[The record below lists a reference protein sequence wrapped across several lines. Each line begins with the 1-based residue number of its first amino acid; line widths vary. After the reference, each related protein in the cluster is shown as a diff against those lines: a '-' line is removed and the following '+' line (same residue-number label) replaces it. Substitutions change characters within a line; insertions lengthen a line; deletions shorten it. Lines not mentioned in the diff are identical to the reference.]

1 MITQREVDEILQ
13 KESGEKER
21 SRVSYQMTDA
31 DLKAFE
37 KCAELP
43 GMIADRKI
51 RNDLEKGLKAIH
63 GYSDI
68 EECCNISVTSLKKTI
83 NRTQKPTRT
92 FLYKKLDTKSAK
104 TIDESA

>member
-13 KESGEKER
+13 KESGEKEI

-51 RNDLEKGLKAIH
+51 VVFLLLVC
-63 GYSDI
+63 YTLI
-68 EECCNISVTSLKKTI
+68 EIV
-83 NRTQKPTRT
+83 
-92 FLYKKLDTKSAK
+92 
-104 TIDESA
+104 